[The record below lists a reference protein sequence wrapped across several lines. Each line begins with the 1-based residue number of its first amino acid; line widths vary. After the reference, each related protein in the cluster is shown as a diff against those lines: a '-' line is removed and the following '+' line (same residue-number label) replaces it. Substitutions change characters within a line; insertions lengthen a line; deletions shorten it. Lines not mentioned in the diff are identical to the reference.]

1 MGWKKKIAFGT
12 VLAAGT
18 TLTIHVINKMLHI
31 SATADNLTSNPSGL
45 CYNWKFG
52 NIFYTKQ
59 GEGTPIL
66 LIHDLSTYSSSNEW
80 DSIVSDLSKTNTV
93 YAIDLL
99 GCGHSDKPNITYTSY
114 LYVQLISDF
123 IKQVIKEKTDVI
135 ATGES
140 GSFVLAA
147 CQNDK
152 SIIDKVIM
160 VNPYDIKLLSKSPG
174 KRSKLL
180 TKLINLPVFGTFF
193 YNMCTKKTEVYRLF
207 EDEYFYNSTKI
218 NNELVLTYYENAHLG
233 NPDSKYLF
241 ASLAGCY
248 TTINIKHCLKELDNS
263 IFIIIG
269 KEKEEYKEIA
279 EEYADII
286 PSVEIVEVEKTKYLP
301 QLELPEE
308 FTEQVNVL
316 FSTL

>member
-1 MGWKKKIAFGT
+1 MGWKKKVAFGT

-18 TLTIHVINKMLHI
+18 TLTIHAINKMIHL
-31 SATADNLTSNPSGL
+31 SATSDNLSSNPTEL

-52 NIFYTKQ
+52 NVYYTKQ
-59 GEGTPIL
+59 GEGSPIL
-66 LIHDLSTYSSSNEW
+66 LIHDLSTYSSSCEW
-80 DSIVSDLSKTNTV
+80 KKVIADLSKTNTV

-114 LYVQLISDF
+114 LYVQLVSDF

-147 CQNDK
+147 CQNDN
-152 SIIDKVIM
+152 SIIDKIIM
-160 VNPYDIKLLSKSPG
+160 VNPYDMKLLAKSPG

-180 TKLINLPVFGTFF
+180 TKLINFPVFGTFF
-193 YNMCTKKTEVYRLF
+193 YNMCTKEREIYRLF
-207 EDEYFYNSTKI
+207 ENEYFYNTTKI
-218 NNELVLTYYENAHLG
+218 DNELVRTYYENAHLS

-248 TTINIKHCLKELDNS
+248 TTINIKHCLKELNNS
-263 IFIIIG
+263 IFIIVG
-269 KEKEEYKEIA
+269 KEREEYKEIA

-286 PSVEIVEVEKTKYLP
+286 PSIEIVELEKSKYLP
-301 QLELPEE
+301 QLEIPED
-308 FTEQVNVL
+308 FTEQINIL